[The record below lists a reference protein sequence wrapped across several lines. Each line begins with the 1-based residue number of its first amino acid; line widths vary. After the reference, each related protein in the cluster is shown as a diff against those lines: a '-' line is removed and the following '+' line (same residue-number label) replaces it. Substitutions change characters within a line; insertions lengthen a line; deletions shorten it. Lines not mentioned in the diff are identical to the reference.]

1 MDLHTGFPYSLV
13 RHGLPFTYPKLESD
27 LRTNVAVI
35 GAGISGAL
43 MAHALVRAGIECV
56 VADARTVGLGST
68 SASTSLLQYEI
79 DVPLTELK
87 EKVGTANAQRA
98 YALCA
103 RAIDKLEKICKRVDN
118 APFERKHSLYL
129 ASFKKDLPKLEAEY
143 KARRDMG
150 LDVMFW
156 DPSTL
161 KDLVGLDAPGA
172 IYSRTAAQ
180 TDAYCLTHALHQYNL
195 RKGAQVYD
203 RTLVED
209 ISFPKNGVKLTTA
222 QGYTIQADQLVI
234 ATGYETLQYL
244 PAKIV
249 KLHATYAVASEHHEK
264 GPLWYEDCLIWETK
278 DPYLYLRTTADHR
291 IIVGGRDEPFYNPT
305 KRDKLLPSKAKQL
318 QQDFSKHFPHLPFA
332 PEFTWTGTFGT
343 TQDGLPYIGRYA
355 KMPHTFFALGFGGN
369 GITFSQIAAEIVCD
383 QIRGKKHPDEHIY
396 SFSRFK
402 G

>member
-1 MDLHTGFPYSLV
+1 MDLHSGYPYSFV
-13 RHGLPFTYPKLESD
+13 KHGLPFTYPKLESD
-27 LRTNVAVI
+27 FRIAVAII

-56 VADARTVGLGST
+56 VLDARTVGLGST

-79 DVPLTELK
+79 DIPLSQLK
-87 EKVGTANAQRA
+87 EKIGTAHAQRA
-98 YALCA
+98 YELCA
-103 RAIDKLEKICKRVDN
+103 RSIGKLEKICKRLDD

-129 ASFKKDLPKLEAEY
+129 ASFKKDVPLLEAEY
-143 KARRDMG
+143 KARKEIG

-156 DPSTL
+156 DPQTL
-161 KDLVGLDAPGA
+161 RDLTGLNAPGA
-172 IYSRTAAQ
+172 IYSQTAAQ
-180 TDAYCLTHALHQYNL
+180 TDAYRLTHALHQYNL
-195 RKGAQVYD
+195 KKGAQVYD
-203 RTLVED
+203 RTLVQN
-209 ISFPKNGVKLTTA
+209 ISFPKKGVKLTTA
-222 QGYTIQADQLVI
+222 QGYTVQADQLVI

-249 KLHATYAVASEHHEK
+249 NLHATYAVASEHHEK

-278 DPYLYLRTTADHR
+278 DPYLYMRTTPDHR
-291 IIVGGRDEPFYNPT
+291 VIIGGRDEKFYNPA

-318 QQDFSKHFPHLPFA
+318 QKDFSKHFPHIPFA

-343 TQDGLPYIGRYA
+343 TQDGLPYIGAYP

-383 QIRGKKHPDEHIY
+383 LIRGKKHPDADLY
-396 SFSRFK
+396 SFSRYK

>member
-1 MDLHTGFPYSLV
+1 MDLHSGYPYSLV
-13 RHGLPFTYPKLESD
+13 RHGLPFNYPKLESD
-27 LRTNVAVI
+27 LRTSVAVI
-35 GAGISGAL
+35 GGGISGAL

-56 VADARTVGLGST
+56 VLDARTVGLGST

-87 EKVGTANAQRA
+87 EKVGDAHAQRA
-98 YALCA
+98 YELCA
-103 RAIDKLEKICKRVDN
+103 RSIDKLEKICKRVDD

-129 ASFKKDLPKLEAEY
+129 ASFKKDLPKLQAEY
-143 KARRDMG
+143 KARKAMG

-156 DPSTL
+156 DPAML
-161 KDLVGLDAPGA
+161 KDLVALDAPGA

-195 RKGAQVYD
+195 KKGAQVYD
-203 RTLVED
+203 RTLVQD
-209 ISFPKNGVKLTTA
+209 ISFPKKGVKLTTA
-222 QGYTIQADQLVI
+222 QGYTVQADQLVI

-249 KLHATYAVASEHHEK
+249 DLHATYAVASEHHEK

-278 DPYLYLRTTADHR
+278 DPYLYMRSTPEHR
-291 IIVGGRDEPFYNPT
+291 VIVGGRDETFYNPT
-305 KRDKLLPSKAKQL
+305 KRDKLLPSKARQL
-318 QQDFSKHFPHLPFA
+318 QQDFSKHFPHIPFA
-332 PEFTWTGTFGT
+332 PEFSWTGTFGT
-343 TQDGLPYIGRYA
+343 TQDGLPYIGAYA
-355 KMPHTFFALGFGGN
+355 KMPNTFFALGFGGN

-383 QIRGKKHPDEHIY
+383 LIRAKQHPDAEIF
-396 SFSRFK
+396 SFSRYK